1 MWTLSQFDDFQV
13 PSLVAYEGD
22 RPIAFGAD
30 ALEYAEVDGV
40 FIAKWF
46 KLQQVYW
53 ACMAQ
58 PSLTTQLAR
67 AVCTLI
73 R

>member
-1 MWTLSQFDDFQV
+1 MNAVSIRYLQI
-13 PSLVAYEGD
+13 PSLVAYEGS

-30 ALEYAEVDGV
+30 ALESDGADV
-40 FIAKWF
+40 AKWF
-46 KLQQVYW
+46 KLQYVYW
-53 ACMAQ
+53 TCVIQ
-58 PSLTTQLAR
+58 QILTTQLTC

>member
-1 MWTLSQFDDFQV
+1 MARTRRSCRRFQGRTYHYTKWTLSKHDDLQI
-13 PSLVAYEGD
+13 PSLVAYKGD

-46 KLQQVYW
+46 KLQ
-53 ACMAQ
+53 
-58 PSLTTQLAR
+58 
-67 AVCTLI
+67 
-73 R
+73 

>member
-1 MWTLSQFDDFQV
+1 MSQFDDFQI

-30 ALEYAEVDGV
+30 ALECAEVDGV

-53 ACMAQ
+53 ACMA
-58 PSLTTQLAR
+58 
-67 AVCTLI
+67 
-73 R
+73 